1 MYRILYNDKTYHKMA
16 LLGTI
21 ACSTEGRGLYDLSDQ
36 VQALLP
42 ADAEGLCHLFLR
54 HTSASLVITEN
65 ADPTVHSDLEGFMSR
80 LVVDGDPLYQHT
92 AEGPDDMSAHIR
104 SVLTKSELN
113 IPVQAGQLMLG
124 IWQGIYL
131 WEHRHHAKK
140 RSVVCTLL
148 A

>member
-1 MYRILYNDKTYHKMA
+1 MA
-16 LLGTI
+16 FLGTI
-21 ACSTEGRGLYDLSDQ
+21 NCDTDGKGLYELSSQ
-36 VQALLP
+36 VQNLLP
-42 ADAEGLCHLFLR
+42 ADAEGLCHLFIR

-65 ADPTVHSDLEGFMSR
+65 ADPTVHSDLENFMSH
-80 LVVDGDPLYQHT
+80 LAPDGDPRYQHT

-113 IPVQAGQLMLG
+113 IPVKAGHLLLG
-124 IWQGIYL
+124 VWQGIYL
-131 WEHRHHAKK
+131 WEHRSHAKR